1 MNDFYKCQFCGCC
14 PCCCNGCN
22 TDQII
27 FLRGTMGPQGPAGQ
41 TGPTGE
47 TGATGPTGPMGE
59 TGATGPTGPTGE
71 MGATGPTGPTGEI
84 GATGPTGPTGE
95 TGATGPTG
103 PTGETGATGPTGPT
117 GETGATG
124 PTGPTGETG
133 ATGPTGE
140 TGATGPT
147 GPTGS
152 APVAQALSAYSTP
165 ATQAQAGNAVE
176 FDQNASQNGT
186 AITHTAGTP
195 TFTIDQSGI
204 YSATYTGTAS
214 PGTGATFPTTNLLQ
228 MQLNGSNI
236 PGADAQ
242 SIFNTSSDAI
252 QQTISAIFQITSTPA
267 TLQLVSQDG
276 TFNYSNIKMNLY
288 KIGANS

>member
-14 PCCCNGCN
+14 PCCCNSCN
-22 TDQII
+22 ADQII
-27 FLRGTMGPQGPAGQ
+27 FLRGTMGPQGPTGPQGPAGQ
-41 TGPTGE
+41 P
-47 TGATGPTGPMGE
+47 
-59 TGATGPTGPTGE
+59 GPTGPTGE
-71 MGATGPTGPTGEI
+71 TGATGPTGPTGEI

-95 TGATGPTG
+95 TGATGSTG

-117 GETGATG
+117 GQ
-124 PTGPTGETG
+124 TGETG

-186 AITHTAGTP
+186 AITHTAGST
-195 TFTIDQSGI
+195 TFTINQPGI
-204 YSATYTGTAS
+204 YSVTYTGTAS

-242 SIFNTSSDAI
+242 SIFNASSDAI
-252 QQTISAIFQITSTPA
+252 QQTISAIFQVTSTPA